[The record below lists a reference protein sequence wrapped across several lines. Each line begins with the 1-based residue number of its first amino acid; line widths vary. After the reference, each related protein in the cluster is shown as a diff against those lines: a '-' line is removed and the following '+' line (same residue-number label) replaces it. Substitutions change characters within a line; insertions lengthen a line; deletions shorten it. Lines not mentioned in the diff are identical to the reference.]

1 MKGGER
7 GNIMSHYEVVPDGHK
22 PYEKDYKF
30 PMINLV
36 PAFVWSIPL
45 HQKLYPDAAT
55 WLVILLTAVFML
67 AYVLLSLTPI
77 IAVAPCIASVI
88 MLTGMIWAPMDHI
101 GNNVLKVILK
111 IVALILMILLQ
122 FGIFINA
129 TIPWIDE
136 KTYKPTIRKV
146 EDK

>member
-1 MKGGER
+1 MKGRER

-45 HQKLYPDAAT
+45 HQKLYADAPT
-55 WLVILLTAVFML
+55 WLVILLTVVFML
-67 AYVLLSLTPI
+67 AYVVLSLKPI
-77 IAVAPCIASVI
+77 IAAGPCVGSVI
-88 MLTGMIWAPMDHI
+88 ILTAMIWAPMDHI
-101 GNNVLKVILK
+101 GNNALRIILK
-111 IVALILMILLQ
+111 IAALVLMIFIQL
-122 FGIFINA
+122 GIFSNA
-129 TIPWIDE
+129 TLPWLDE

-146 EDK
+146 ED